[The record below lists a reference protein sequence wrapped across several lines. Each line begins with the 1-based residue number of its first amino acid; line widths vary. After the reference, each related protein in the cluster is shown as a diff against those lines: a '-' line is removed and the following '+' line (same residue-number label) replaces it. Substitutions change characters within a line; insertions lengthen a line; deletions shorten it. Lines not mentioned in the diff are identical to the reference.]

1 MADLILRLRVD
12 PATGK
17 RELVIDY
24 TSDADALPIEHEDAH
39 RQLADKVVD
48 GGLAQRQG
56 RGHARGRSRR
66 STEASR
72 AAEAAPVAQPTADDG
87 EPWRSGSAIARR
99 CRWC

>member
-39 RQLADKVVD
+39 RQLADKLVD
-48 GGLAQRQG
+48 GGL
-56 RGHARGRSRR
+56 RSGKVDVTR
-66 STEASR
+66 EA
-72 AAEAAPVAQPTADDG
+72 AAPVAEAPASPVAPVAQPTA
-87 EPWRSGSAIARR
+87 SRR
-99 CRWC
+99 

>member
-39 RQLADKVVD
+39 RQLANQVLD
-48 GGLAQRQG
+48 GGL
-56 RGHARGRSRR
+56 RSGKVEVTRAPAPV
-66 STEASR
+66 EAPV
-72 AAEAAPVAQPTADDG
+72 EAAPAEAPPLAQPTAT
-87 EPWRSGSAIARR
+87 RR
-99 CRWC
+99 

>member
-39 RQLADKVVD
+39 RQLADQLVD
-48 GGLAQRQG
+48 GGL
-56 RGHARGRSRR
+56 RSGKVDVTR
-66 STEASR
+66 EA
-72 AAEAAPVAQPTADDG
+72 APPVTVPVPVGDGPANETAPVAQPTAT
-87 EPWRSGSAIARR
+87 RR
-99 CRWC
+99 

>member
-39 RQLADKVVD
+39 RQLADQLVD
-48 GGLAQRQG
+48 GGL
-56 RGHARGRSRR
+56 RGGKVEVTR
-66 STEASR
+66 
-72 AAEAAPVAQPTADDG
+72 EAAAPVTETPAAATTPVAQPTAT
-87 EPWRSGSAIARR
+87 RR
-99 CRWC
+99 

>member
-39 RQLADKVVD
+39 RQLAEQVVD
-48 GGLAQRQG
+48 GGL
-56 RGHARGRSRR
+56 RSAKV
-66 STEASR
+66 EVSR
-72 AAEAAPVAQPTADDG
+72 AAEAPAAEAPAGEAPAAQPTA
-87 EPWRSGSAIARR
+87 IRR
-99 CRWC
+99 

>member
-39 RQLADKVVD
+39 RQLANQLVD
-48 GGLAQRQG
+48 GGL
-56 RGHARGRSRR
+56 RSGKVDVTR
-66 STEASR
+66 EAAPP
-72 AAEAAPVAQPTADDG
+72 AAEGSPADAAPVAAPTAN
-87 EPWRSGSAIARR
+87 RR
-99 CRWC
+99 

>member
-39 RQLADKVVD
+39 RQLANQLVS
-48 GGLAQRQG
+48 GGLAG
-56 RGHARGRSRR
+56 
-66 STEASR
+66 ASVEVTR
-72 AAEAAPVAQPTADDG
+72 AAAPPVAAAPASDGDPSAAPVAQPTH
-87 EPWRSGSAIARR
+87 PR
-99 CRWC
+99 

>member
-39 RQLADKVVD
+39 RQLANQLVD
-48 GGLAQRQG
+48 GGL
-56 RGHARGRSRR
+56 RSGKVDVTR
-66 STEASR
+66 
-72 AAEAAPVAQPTADDG
+72 EAAPAAAEGPAADPAPVAEPTAN
-87 EPWRSGSAIARR
+87 RR
-99 CRWC
+99 

>member
-39 RQLADKVVD
+39 RQLANRVVD
-48 GGLAQRQG
+48 GGLGSGKVDVTR
-56 RGHARGRSRR
+56 
-66 STEASR
+66 EAAAP
-72 AAEAAPVAQPTADDG
+72 AAEAPAADETPVAQPTAT
-87 EPWRSGSAIARR
+87 RR
-99 CRWC
+99 